1 MMALLKT
8 LGLMGLGFSLNL
20 IWIFFT
26 WLLEAH
32 AL

>member
-1 MMALLKT
+1 MIALLKT
-8 LGLMGLGFSLNL
+8 LGLMSVGLSLNL

-26 WLLEAH
+26 WLLESH

>member
-1 MMALLKT
+1 MALLKT
-8 LGLMGLGFSLNL
+8 LGLMSAGLTINL

-26 WLLEAH
+26 WLLESH